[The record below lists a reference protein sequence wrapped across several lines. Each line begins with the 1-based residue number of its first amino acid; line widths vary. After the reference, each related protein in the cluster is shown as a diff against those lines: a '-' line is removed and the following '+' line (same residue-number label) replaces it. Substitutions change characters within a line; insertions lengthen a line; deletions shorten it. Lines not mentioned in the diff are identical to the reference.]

1 MTIIILEKSD
11 MAQIDIFCESKLKNV
26 IYYIK
31 IGNSE
36 RI

>member
-1 MTIIILEKSD
+1 MTIVILEKSKIWL
-11 MAQIDIFCESKLKNV
+11 IDIFCESKLKNV
-26 IYYIK
+26 IYYIQ